1 MSDRL
6 YLPHSEQ
13 FDKMNGYLEM
23 IARGIGSQIY
33 EPTWRGVQNAVRS
46 GVAPELYPVGTQFV
60 VHHEVYGDHLY
71 DVVAH
76 DHYKSATDENAHTMT
91 LLSHDSILEE
101 VFDAAEAMYH
111 ADSVLSAGT
120 YNFINP
126 ATGGKLSQGSYEFT
140 LSKDV
145 PKDGLLKLSILTES
159 GTTVFKISSYS
170 SQVKPN
176 TPIETVYVSEGQ
188 GGINLGTLGVELND
202 YGRLTGGSNNYKESF
217 VRQFLNSD
225 ASVGSIWRPQT
236 KFDLPPSSNETR
248 EGFLKGLDEEFLSV
262 IGKVIIPCSAN
273 IKYESPDSETA
284 PGENYE
290 LKDLFYLP
298 SHIEIYGQHFQ
309 ATSEEGALFPYYR
322 NAISSDFFKRLDGY
336 DRQWALRTPPG
347 FYSYATVCAAMATNG
362 MSAALNAVETR
373 CIAPACNIV

>member
-1 MSDRL
+1 MGDKV

-33 EPTWRGVQNAVRS
+33 EPTWRGVQNAVRA

-101 VFDAAEAMYH
+101 VFDAAEAMYY

-120 YNFINP
+120 YNFTNP

-145 PKDGLLKLSILTES
+145 PEDGLLKLSILTES

-170 SQVKPN
+170 SQNKPN

-202 YGRLTGGSNNYKESF
+202 YGRLTAGSNNYKESY

-236 KFDLPPSSNETR
+236 KFDLPPLSNER
-248 EGFLKGLDEEFLSV
+248 HEGFLKGLDEEFLSV
-262 IGKVIIPCSAN
+262 IGKVIIPCHAN
-273 IKYESPDSETA
+273 NKYESPDSETT

-298 SHIEIYGQHFQ
+298 SYIEIYGRKY
-309 ATSEEGALFPYYR
+309 SGVLEEGTIFPYYH
-322 NAISSDFFKRLDGY
+322 NAISSDFFKRWGSSNWS
-336 DRQWALRTPPG
+336 WALRTPG
-347 FYSYATVCAAMATNG
+347 GYSTYSSDCAAMATDG
-362 MSAALNAVETR
+362 TSAMLYATATR